1 MPLTGLSDFLYIRA
15 TIKYA
20 NNPVKNMKNK
30 NKNKERLEPVIDVSS
45 VPVTGMPETAFDM
58 VNRYG
63 TYNIQST
70 AETENMYPTV
80 AQGFNKDIIKTDCDE
95 NTDDDEKKK

>member
-1 MPLTGLSDFLYIRA
+1 M
-15 TIKYA
+15 
-20 NNPVKNMKNK
+20 KNKNK

-95 NTDDDEKKK
+95 NTDDVNSQSKCNSTKRLHLS

>member
-1 MPLTGLSDFLYIRA
+1 MKDKKEK
-15 TIKYA
+15 IK
-20 NNPVKNMKNK
+20 PV
-30 NKNKERLEPVIDVSS
+30 VDVSS

-70 AETENMYPTV
+70 ADTENMYPTV
-80 AQGFNKDIIKTDCDE
+80 AHGFNKEIIEANCE
-95 NTDDDEKKK
+95 NDKSKNNKRVTKQ

>member
-1 MPLTGLSDFLYIRA
+1 M
-15 TIKYA
+15 
-20 NNPVKNMKNK
+20 
-30 NKNKERLEPVIDVSS
+30 SS

-70 AETENMYPTV
+70 VETENMYPTV
-80 AQGFNKDIIKTDCDE
+80 NRALIRILSRPIAMKIRMTTRKRSKT
-95 NTDDDEKKK
+95 

>member
-1 MPLTGLSDFLYIRA
+1 
-15 TIKYA
+15 
-20 NNPVKNMKNK
+20 MKNE
-30 NKNKERLEPVIDVSS
+30 KEKIKPVIDVSS

-70 AETENMYPTV
+70 ADTENMYPTV
-80 AQGFNKDIIKTDCDE
+80 AHGFNAGIIETDCDE
-95 NTDDDEKKK
+95 NTNGDKKKK